1 MTSLTDV
8 YEGRVG
14 QVASR
19 RQQLF
24 GSGLFVAG
32 AAMLV
37 GAIAIATTGLGS
49 ATLSEYAAREVGG
62 ILAGIGLQTVLL
74 GVFALLPA
82 SRRVRGAAVISTGVA
97 LLGVALFRHAYPY
110 QWVESAPL
118 LALGTTTVYFFGVV
132 TTFWC
137 LFVGLA
143 TFKTRNDPGGMAR
156 MEITEEGTIQLVE
169 KAQSSGGLGGIG
181 LFGKEPDGSVETQ
194 TNVSG
199 GGGGGGFGTS
209 AAVSDG
215 GSAASNGLSEVGTS
229 GPETT
234 TSTPTS
240 TDTTTTATTS
250 QTNRGSESED
260 KMSNSTARSTQ
271 PDSYCGNCRHFEYVT
286 VDGEPEPHCQYHGE
300 ELDNMDACSSWS
312 EQSL

>member
-14 QVASR
+14 RVASR

-24 GSGLFVAG
+24 GSGLFLAG
-32 AAMLV
+32 ATMLV
-37 GAIAIATTGLGS
+37 GAIAIATTGVGT

-82 SRRVRGAAVISTGVA
+82 SRRVRGAAVIGTGVTF
-97 LLGVALFRHAYPY
+97 LGVALFRHAYPY

-118 LALGTTTVYFFGVV
+118 LALATTTVYFFGVV

-143 TFKTRNDPGGMAR
+143 TFKTRNDPGGMAQ
-156 MEITEEGTIQLVE
+156 MEITQEGTIRLVE
-169 KAQSSGGLGGIG
+169 EAQSTGGLGGIG
-181 LFGKEPDGSVETQ
+181 LFGTEPDGSVETQ
-194 TNVSG
+194 TNVSSRKTG
-199 GGGGGGFGTS
+199 GGLGAST
-209 AAVSDG
+209 AVSDG
-215 GSAASNGLSEVGTS
+215 GSAATDDLSEVGTS
-229 GPETT
+229 GSATTQSTT
-234 TSTPTS
+234 TSRS
-240 TDTTTTATTS
+240 TTS
-250 QTNRGSESED
+250 PGSSDE
-260 KMSNSTARSTQ
+260 MSDSTAHRTQ

-286 VDGEPEPHCQYHGE
+286 IDGEPEPYCGYHGE
-300 ELDNMDACSSWS
+300 ELENMDACSSWS

>member
-14 QVASR
+14 RVASR

-24 GSGLFVAG
+24 GSGLFLFG
-32 AAMLV
+32 ATMLV
-37 GAIAIATTGLGS
+37 GAIAVATTGVGTEALG
-49 ATLSEYAAREVGG
+49 EYAAREVGG

-74 GVFALLPA
+74 GVFVLLPA
-82 SRRVRGAAVISTGVA
+82 SRRVRGAAVIATGVA

-110 QWVESAPL
+110 QWVEAAPL
-118 LALGTTTVYFFGVV
+118 LALATTAVYFFGVV

-143 TFKTRNDPGGMAR
+143 TFKTRNDPGGTAR
-156 MEITEEGTIQLVE
+156 MEITQEGTIRLVE
-169 KAQSSGGLGGIG
+169 KSQSTGGLGGIG
-181 LFGKEPDGSVETQ
+181 LFGTEPDGSVETQ
-194 TNVSG
+194 TNAPKRSLG
-199 GGGGGGFGTS
+199 DDGPS

-215 GSAASNGLSEVGTS
+215 GS
-229 GPETT
+229 
-234 TSTPTS
+234 
-240 TDTTTTATTS
+240 TATDGLTEV
-250 QTNRGSESED
+250 QTGGPAMGSNRDGGPGD
-260 KMSNSTARSTQ
+260 AMSDSTAHRTQ

-286 VDGEPEPHCQYHGE
+286 VDGEPEPYCEYHGE
-300 ELDNMDACSSWS
+300 ELENMDACSSWT

>member
-14 QVASR
+14 RVASR

-24 GSGLFVAG
+24 GSGLFLAG

-37 GAIAIATTGLGS
+37 GAIGVATTGIGT
-49 ATLSEYAAREVGG
+49 AALSEYGAREVGG

-82 SRRVRGAAVISTGVA
+82 SRRVRGAAVIGTGVA
-97 LLGVALFRHAYPY
+97 LLGVALFQHVYPY

-118 LALGTTTVYFFGVV
+118 FALATTTVYFFGVV

-143 TFKTRNDPGGMAR
+143 TFKTRNDPGGTAR
-156 MEITEEGTIQLVE
+156 MEVTQEGTIRLVE
-169 KAQSSGGLGGIG
+169 EAQSTGGLGGIG
-181 LFGKEPDGSVETQ
+181 LFGRKPDGSVETQ
-194 TNVSG
+194 TNVSSGQSG
-199 GGGGGGFGTS
+199 GGVGPS

-215 GSAASNGLSEVGTS
+215 GSAATDGLDEVGTS
-229 GPETT
+229 TT
-234 TSTPTS
+234 QTPQS
-240 TDTTTTATTS
+240 TTAG
-250 QTNRGSESED
+250 GSAD
-260 KMSNSTARSTQ
+260 PMSDSTAPKTQ

-286 VDGEPEPHCQYHGE
+286 IDGEPEPYCAYHGE
-300 ELDNMDACSSWS
+300 ELDDMDACSSWR
-312 EQSL
+312 EQSR

>member
-14 QVASR
+14 RVASR

-24 GSGLFVAG
+24 GSGLFLAG

-49 ATLSEYAAREVGG
+49 AMLSEYAAREVGG

-82 SRRVRGAAVISTGVA
+82 SRRVRGAAVIGTGVA

-110 QWVESAPL
+110 QWVESTPL
-118 LALGTTTVYFFGVV
+118 LALATTTVYFFGVV

-156 MEITEEGTIQLVE
+156 MEITEEGTIELVE
-169 KAQSSGGLGGIG
+169 KSQSSGGLGGIG

-194 TNVSG
+194 TNLSGSASG
-199 GGGGGGFGTS
+199 GGLGTS

-229 GPETT
+229 EAQTA
-234 TSTPTS
+234 SRNS
-240 TDTTTTATTS
+240 ATTPR
-250 QTNRGSESED
+250 TNRTSEPED

-286 VDGEPEPHCQYHGE
+286 VNGEPEPHCQYHGE
-300 ELDNMDACSSWS
+300 KLENMDACSSWS